1 MSRDFIVKLIKGSA
15 STSIGTFASVLFHF
29 FSIMVMTR
37 YAEKEV
43 FGIYVLILVIVHCL
57 KIIGSLG
64 LDLTMVKLISEDAG
78 NQQAKKPLFEILASR
93 VILLAGL
100 SLIVYATGHLVLPFF
115 DGRIADYL
123 LYIPIMFCLA
133 SLRELFFFLLQ
144 GLQYFRKYAVVQTA
158 SAVFKFILV
167 LLFANFSELNLAN
180 LIYIELMMLLGSFL
194 HQLLVIPLR
203 AHIDFRFDRSAFNNI
218 IRFSLPLYANNIL
231 TFVYGRINI
240 FLIGIFLNPVSIAL
254 YDIAAKIPEGVDRM
268 FKSFIVVYFP
278 NFSKLLAEGNQR
290 EAQRMM
296 NQSLILFSVII
307 VFGVLAS
314 FLFREEIFR
323 LIFSDQYLDA
333 SFAFS
338 LMMLNFYI
346 QAIYNIM
353 GYSLVSAGHPAVPA
367 KINLVSSTV
376 NITGA
381 LLMIPA
387 FGFLGAVY
395 AHLAMDI
402 VSQILH
408 FQYLKK
414 AGIQADYRR
423 YLQPVMILA
432 VLVALYMLIGIET
445 YFMRSIFLAGY
456 VALSWLLMKEFRN
469 LIHFS
474 IKLLRKAAFQTT

>member
-1 MSRDFIVKLIKGSA
+1 M
-15 STSIGTFASVLFHF
+15 
-29 FSIMVMTR
+29 
-37 YAEKEV
+37 
-43 FGIYVLILVIVHCL
+43 
-57 KIIGSLG
+57 
-64 LDLTMVKLISEDAG
+64 
-78 NQQAKKPLFEILASR
+78 
-93 VILLAGL
+93 
-100 SLIVYATGHLVLPFF
+100 
-115 DGRIADYL
+115 
-123 LYIPIMFCLA
+123 
-133 SLRELFFFLLQ
+133 
-144 GLQYFRKYAVVQTA
+144 QYFRKYAVVQTA

>member
-240 FLIGIFLNPVSIAL
+240 FF
-254 YDIAAKIPEGVDRM
+254 DWHFPEPGE
-268 FKSFIVVYFP
+268 YC
-278 NFSKLLAEGNQR
+278 
-290 EAQRMM
+290 
-296 NQSLILFSVII
+296 
-307 VFGVLAS
+307 
-314 FLFREEIFR
+314 
-323 LIFSDQYLDA
+323 
-333 SFAFS
+333 
-338 LMMLNFYI
+338 
-346 QAIYNIM
+346 
-353 GYSLVSAGHPAVPA
+353 AV
-367 KINLVSSTV
+367 
-376 NITGA
+376 
-381 LLMIPA
+381 
-387 FGFLGAVY
+387 
-395 AHLAMDI
+395 
-402 VSQILH
+402 
-408 FQYLKK
+408 
-414 AGIQADYRR
+414 
-423 YLQPVMILA
+423 
-432 VLVALYMLIGIET
+432 
-445 YFMRSIFLAGY
+445 
-456 VALSWLLMKEFRN
+456 
-469 LIHFS
+469 
-474 IKLLRKAAFQTT
+474 